1 MDNGNPG
8 NPPPVPTSMI
18 RIVWWLS
25 EVDGGNLSSNCS
37 CKIRPPTNDGNTCR
51 VNIVDGEQSFRLIK
65 LMRSFHSIIN
75 EIKCNICRYCG
86 GVNCKVL
93 IHISWAISLVGSI
106 NGESNDDND
115 DDDVPT
121 TSGTEADA
129 PSSADTDGRNVGD
142 VRWKNDD

>member
-18 RIVWWLS
+18 RIVCWVS
-25 EVDGGNLSSNCS
+25 DVDGGGNLSSNCS
-37 CKIRPPTNDGNTCR
+37 CKIRPPTNDGSTCR

-75 EIKCNICRYCG
+75 EIKCNICPYCE

-93 IHISWAISLVGSI
+93 IHNSWAKSLVGSI
-106 NGESNDDND
+106 SGESNDD
-115 DDDVPT
+115 DVPT
-121 TSGTEADA
+121 ASGRNADAEA
-129 PSSADTDGRNVGD
+129 PSSADIDERNVVD
-142 VRWKNDD
+142 VGWKNDD